1 MAREPAP
8 PDESTLA
15 AMERDAV
22 RMATRGGQTLMG
34 YFGSSLDVSYKD
46 EGKTDPVTNADREV
60 QADLV
65 RAISEAYPGHGIVGE
80 EDDEDAG
87 DGPAPDY
94 VWVLDPL
101 DGTKNFMNGLP
112 IFASSIGVL
121 YRGAPVAGAVYIPWP
136 GSDEHNR
143 HSREEPAG
151 DGFPSARERR
161 PCGGMVLHARRG
173 GGAYAGGERISLP
186 DDPEPVQ
193 GRLTAL
199 PGSFHSGFRFD
210 APMKGRTGELRVTGS
225 IVYELAMAARGVL
238 QYSFTGAPHLWDA
251 AAGVVLVAEAGGL
264 VMMGERRRSRIP
276 LVSDGL
282 EWSELHSFFPAWN
295 EGMTLAR
302 MRRWRNPLLCGSPRL
317 TRHVAQNLRAR

>member
-1 MAREPAP
+1 M
-8 PDESTLA
+8 LA
-15 AMERDAV
+15 AIERDAA
-22 RMATRGGQTLMG
+22 RMASRAGQTLMG

-60 QADLV
+60 QEDLA

-87 DGPAPDY
+87 DRPAPDY

-136 GSDEHNR
+136 GSE
-143 HSREEPAG
+143 G
-151 DGFPSARERR
+151 L
-161 PCGGMVLHARRG
+161 VLHARRG
-173 GGAYAGGERISLP
+173 GGAYAGGERIGLA
-186 DDPEPVQ
+186 DDPEPAP

-199 PGSFHSGFRFD
+199 PGSFHRAFRFG
-210 APMKGRTGELRVTGS
+210 AAMNGRTGELRVTGS

-251 AAGVVLVAEAGGL
+251 AAGVVLIAEAGGL
-264 VMMGERRRSRIP
+264 VMVAERRRSPIP
-276 LVSDGL
+276 LIPDGL
-282 EWSELHSFFPAWN
+282 RWSELDSFFPGWN
-295 EGMTLAR
+295 EGITLAR
-302 MRRWRNPLLCGSPRL
+302 MRRWRSPLLCGSPRL
-317 TRHVAQNLRAR
+317 TRHVAQNLHARA